1 MKTVFDVIRHPLII
15 GALVLSI
22 LIVVGV
28 YFGSH
33 WYYGDIEPVPEHL
46 LTLESIPPSV
56 NKDTSFTGSHTDS
69 QDTGLLEW
77 ESASEAEESSDDEAT
92 IVLDEID
99 GELLALLAEDAPLS
113 SETGDFPEVPDGFPS
128 DLTPV
133 WVKFPNYQKG
143 DMYTHE
149 MMYRVLIKLWNQ
161 GDHDFVNGVY
171 QDDNGR
177 IYPLYTDV
185 AYVEWREVVIDDGR
199 VLRFPSFT
207 LATHIREP
215 GSTGGLFT
223 TEELLSGAYKT
234 KYPDLKIV
242 DYANA
247 GYAPETFLDNY

>member
-1 MKTVFDVIRHPLII
+1 MKTVFDVIRHPLVI

-56 NKDTSFTGSHTDS
+56 NKDTSFTDS

-92 IVLDEID
+92 TVLDEID
-99 GELLALLAEDAPLS
+99 GELLALLADDAPLP

-128 DLTPV
+128 DLIPV
-133 WVKFPNYQKG
+133 WIQFPDYEKG
-143 DMYTHE
+143 DMYEHE

-161 GDHDFVNGVY
+161 GDHNFVNGVY
-171 QDDNGR
+171 KDDNGR
-177 IYPLYTDV
+177 VYPLYPDV
-185 AYVEWREVVIDDGR
+185 VYVEWGEAVNEDGQVI
-199 VLRFPSFT
+199 RFPRST
-207 LATHIREP
+207 IATHAREP
-215 GSTGGLFT
+215 GATGELFT

-234 KYPDLKIV
+234 KYPDLKMIEYV
-242 DYANA
+242 NA
-247 GYAPETFLDNY
+247 GYDPETFLDN